1 MSKIKTFALS
11 SNSGGTLYDTNI
23 ENILDT
29 LRVELMESDVD
40 ENDTPI
46 EYTITIEKKFTQ
58 EELDNMTEWD
68 GF

>member
-1 MSKIKTFALS
+1 MDKVKTFALS

-29 LRVELMESDVD
+29 LKVELMEMDVE

-46 EYTITIEKKFTQ
+46 EYTITIERKFTQ
-58 EELDNMTEWD
+58 KELDDMPEWD